1 MIDRRSSNA
10 LGEPGAREEPPAA
23 VTSRDRSST
32 CGPPAGASPLR
43 AALWTLGDRLVTLVL
58 GAVMTA
64 QLARYLDVG
73 GYGYYGLVMT
83 FVMPFVLITDLA
95 SAQVVVREIAGRPEQ
110 TRRVIATALLL
121 RALLG
126 VIAMLACVLRAW
138 SMDYPTPVR
147 TAIVVYSVTLLLAPA
162 EALAAILQARLR
174 LGAISLI
181 GAGATLVNLVLIL
194 AAVRAH
200 AALPLVLAA
209 AAAPAIVR
217 AAAVTILV
225 WLWVYRPSS
234 LRSGSRLSAGRPLSA
249 LGSRR
254 SQDGLFPSREPR
266 AESREPPYGAF
277 DTVLA
282 RRLLAA
288 SWPLALAT
296 LLNLVPGSL
305 PTFCLATRPIPLGTF
320 GAAKAVPMML
330 ALIPNAVMVGLFP
343 VMARAYLAGPRE
355 ATAVL
360 HRAYIALLGL
370 AFPISAGAVALAPDG
385 VRLLYG
391 HAFAASVPG
400 LRLLSLTLIAM
411 FPGIGAG
418 HMLIAMGREKVNL
431 TLAVGGAALAAL
443 LTPWL
448 CQEYGANG
456 AAVAV
461 AAVTVAMAATST
473 ACAWWFLRTSAG
485 TAVVDGPSSLQP
497 LCLPVTLRRIVG
509 CALVMTGVVLVL
521 RRAGLFVAMGGGAA
535 FYAFCVWKTGLL
547 EIAIRFPSLEALS
560 RRDRGETETPA
571 AGGGGPGENG
581 PFPHDP
587 RSPSP
592 PVGDVPRRDLAQRL
606 RCRLDANLAA
616 AFWRV
621 CYWRCKAVRGARCAV
636 RGESVGMPLS
646 QAASPRSCRT
656 AHCAPGTAH
665 RERREPT
672 ILVLDRDY
680 VGDVVCITPALRALR
695 ERFPAAVITLA
706 VAPGVAPLFA
716 AHPHVDRVVALGEG
730 RGLLGAWR
738 LMREL
743 SALAPQSIVVGLGTV
758 PANAW
763 LGHLAGAL
771 CRAEVRLG
779 EAYGDTA
786 GLLTHPVTRT
796 SGVRHWTHIH
806 LDVLAPLGIDPA
818 DRPAA
823 RPFMVTAPED
833 RAAVQQFVESYGPLP
848 RPWIALHPG
857 GRIYRIPD
865 AAAPEGLA
873 TLSRRWPAE
882 RFAVLA
888 RRLLDA
894 RGGTLFLTGGPEDVS
909 VTLAVLAAFGARSSA
924 LGAWRGQEQVL
935 LLSEPSPEPRALRAE
950 PCIDTTGRLSLGET
964 AALIEA
970 CDLFVTNDTGPMHL
984 AFALDVPTVA
994 IFGPT
999 DPRRAGPLD
1008 HEDLGRAEV
1017 SSDRPPPSRHRVLRP
1032 ALACSPCAGEAL
1044 VPCRNPAGQEC
1055 LTAVSVAAAYAA
1067 AIELLRQTP
1076 DASRQTPVGT
1086 GDRERGQSG

>member
-10 LGEPGAREEPPAA
+10 LGEPGAREGPPPTASDRPPTASKETETTGRSAGQRADSDFTGAVGGQSPA
-23 VTSRDRSST
+23 VTSRDRLST
-32 CGPPAGASPLR
+32 SGPPAGASPLR

-58 GAVMTA
+58 GAVMTS

-83 FVMPFVLITDLA
+83 FVTPFVLITDLA
-95 SAQVVVREIAGRPEQ
+95 SAQVVVREIAGRPEK

-126 VIAMLACVLRAW
+126 VIAMLASAFRAW
-138 SMDYPTPVR
+138 SMDYPMMVR

-194 AAVRAH
+194 WAVRAH

-217 AAAVTILV
+217 AAAITILV
-225 WLWVYRPSS
+225 WLSVYRP
-234 LRSGSRLSAGRPLSA
+234 AA
-249 LGSRR
+249 LGSRESARHNAQGATQDKDFR
-254 SQDGLFPSREPR
+254 SLRQLCALRLVPCAFRT
-266 AESREPPYGAF
+266 F
-277 DTVLA
+277 DTALA

-330 ALIPNAVMVGLFP
+330 ALLPNAVMVGLFP

-360 HRAYIALLGL
+360 HRAYVALLGL

-431 TLAVGGAALAAL
+431 SLAVGGAALAAL

-448 CQEYGANG
+448 CQRYGADG

-461 AAVTVAMAATST
+461 AIVTVAMAATST
-473 ACAWWFLRTSAG
+473 ACAWWFLRTSTG
-485 TAVVDGPSSLQP
+485 TEVVDGPSPLQP
-497 LCLPVTLRRIVG
+497 LCLPAALRRIVG

-547 EIAIRFPSLEALS
+547 ELAIRFPSLEALG
-560 RRDRGETETPA
+560 RRDEGGTEPLA
-571 AGGGGPGENG
+571 AGEGGSDESG
-581 PFPHDP
+581 PFPHGMMG
-587 RSPSP
+587 RSPTAE
-592 PVGDVPRRDLAQRL
+592 DVPRRDLAQRL
-606 RCRLDANLAA
+606 RCRLDASLAA
-616 AFWRV
+616 AFWHV
-621 CYWRCKAVRGARCAV
+621 CYWRCKAGGRRQALGV
-636 RGESVGMPLS
+636 SNSPSSLS
-646 QAASPRSCRT
+646 SRLTPDASRLNEVNS
-656 AHCAPGTAH
+656 
-665 RERREPT
+665 

-706 VAPGVAPLFA
+706 VAPVVAPLFA

-743 SALAPQSIVVGLGTV
+743 SALAPQSMVVGLGTV

-763 LGHLAGAL
+763 LGHLAGVL

-779 EAYGDTA
+779 EAYGHTA
-786 GLLTHPVTRT
+786 NLLTHPVTRST
-796 SGVRHWTHIH
+796 AVRHWARIQ
-806 LDVLAPLGIDPA
+806 LDVLAPLGVDPA
-818 DRPAA
+818 GRPAA
-823 RPFMVTAPED
+823 RPFMVTAAED
-833 RAAVQQFVESYGPLP
+833 RAAVHHFLEIYGTLP

-865 AAAPEGLA
+865 AAAPDGLA

-888 RRLLDA
+888 RRLLVA
-894 RGGTLFLTGGPEDVS
+894 RGGTLFLTGGPEDAPA
-909 VTLAVLAAFGARSSA
+909 TAVVMAL
-924 LGAWRGQEQVL
+924 LGASV
-935 LLSEPSPEPRALRAE
+935 
-950 PCIDTTGRLSLGET
+950 DTTGRLTLGET

-999 DPRRAGPLD
+999 DPRRAGPVD
-1008 HEDLGRAEV
+1008 HEDLGCAVV
-1017 SSDRPPPSRHRVLRP
+1017 SSERLPPSRQRVLRP

-1067 AIELLRQTP
+1067 AIELLERQHAARSTQHAAETK
-1076 DASRQTPVGT
+1076 DAGLH
-1086 GDRERGQSG
+1086 G